1 MLDQALSQTLNRAS
15 RSARARRAVESFP
28 VTRKVVDRFV
38 PGETA
43 ADAVAATRRLI
54 ATGRTVTLDVLG
66 EDVLDLAGARAM
78 RDAYLALLAAL
89 AEAGCAAGAD
99 VSLKLSAMGQ
109 ALPGGTTI
117 ATDHAAEIAAA
128 AAALGCTVTLDME
141 DHTTVDSTLAIGT
154 ALRASYPL
162 VGNVLQTNL
171 RRTPGDIADLDGTGA
186 RIRLV
191 KGAYREPASVA
202 LQRKAEVDGAYE
214 RAIDALMSSDCH
226 PMIATH
232 DPAMLDR
239 AVARALAAGRG
250 ADGWEAQM
258 LYGVRPELEQ
268 RMVDDGHRMRVYIP
282 FGTDW
287 YGYFMRRLAERPAN
301 VAFFLRALAHRSR

>member
-1 MLDQALSQTLNRAS
+1 MLDQALSHTLNRAS

-28 VTRKVVDRFV
+28 ITRKVVDRFV
-38 PGETA
+38 PGETT
-43 ADAVAATRRLI
+43 ADAVAATRRLV
-54 ATGRTVTLDVLG
+54 AGGRSVTIDVLG

-78 RDAYLALLAAL
+78 RDAYRDLLTAL
-89 AEAGCAAGAD
+89 AESGCAAGAD

-117 ATDHAAEIAAA
+117 ATDHAAEIADA
-128 AAALGCTVTLDME
+128 AAALGCTLTLDME
-141 DHTTVDSTLAIGT
+141 DHTTVDSTLAIGA
-154 ALRASYPL
+154 ALRVSYPS

-171 RRTPGDIADLDGTGA
+171 RRTPADIADLDGTGA

-202 LQRKAEVDGAYE
+202 LQRKAEVDHAYE
-214 RAIDALMSSDCH
+214 RAIDALMASDCY

-232 DPAMLDR
+232 DPAMLER
-239 AVARALAAGRG
+239 AVASAVGAGRD
-250 ADGWEAQM
+250 ADRWEAQM

-268 RMVDDGHRMRVYIP
+268 RMIDQDVRMRVYVP

-301 VAFFLRALAHRSR
+301 VAFFLRALARR

>member
-1 MLDQALSQTLNRAS
+1 MLSATLNRAS
-15 RSARARRAVESFP
+15 RSVRARRAVESIP
-28 VTRKVVDRFV
+28 LTRKVVDRFV
-38 PGETA
+38 PGETT
-43 ADAVAATRRLI
+43 ADAVDAARRLV
-54 ATGRTVTLDVLG
+54 ATGRDITIDVLG
-66 EDVLDLAGARAM
+66 EDVLDLASARAM

-89 AEAGCAAGAD
+89 GEAGVATGAD

-109 ALPGGTTI
+109 ALPDGTAI
-117 ATDHAAEIAAA
+117 ATEHAAEVCAAA
-128 AAALGCTVTLDME
+128 DALGYTVSLDME
-141 DHTTVDSTLAIGT
+141 DHTTVDSTLAIG
-154 ALRASYPL
+154 AELRTSYPL

-171 RRTPGDIADLDGTGA
+171 LRTPGDIAALDGTGA

-202 LQRKAEVDGAYE
+202 HLRKAEVDRAYE
-214 RAIDALMSSDCH
+214 LAIDALMASDCY

-239 AVARALAAGRG
+239 AVLRAREAGRG
-250 ADGWEAQM
+250 DDRWEAQM

-268 RMVDDGHRMRVYIP
+268 RMIDGGHRMRVYIP

-301 VAFFLRALAHRSR
+301 VAFFLRALAHR

>member
-1 MLDQALSQTLNRAS
+1 MLSATLNRAS
-15 RSARARRAVESFP
+15 RSTRARRAVESFP
-28 VTRKVVDRFV
+28 LTRRVVDRFV
-38 PGETA
+38 PGETT
-43 ADAVAATRRLI
+43 ADAVAATRRLV

-66 EDVLDLAGARAM
+66 EDVLDPAGARALC
-78 RDAYLALLAAL
+78 DSYLALLAAL
-89 AEAGCAAGAD
+89 AEAGCADGAD

-117 ATDHAAEIAAA
+117 AADHAAEICAAA
-128 AAALGCTVTLDME
+128 AAVGCTVTLDME
-141 DHTTVDSTLAIGT
+141 DHTTVDSTLAIGA
-154 ALRASYPL
+154 ALRASYPF

-171 RRTPGDIADLDGTGA
+171 RRTPGDLADLDGTGA

-191 KGAYREPASVA
+191 KGAYREPESVA
-202 LQRKAEVDGAYE
+202 LQRKAEVDRAYE
-214 RAIDALMSSDCH
+214 RAIDALMASDCH

-239 AVARALAAGRG
+239 AVRAAGAAGRG
-250 ADGWEAQM
+250 TGDWEVQM
-258 LYGVRPELEQ
+258 LYGVRPALEQ
-268 RMVDDGHRMRVYIP
+268 RMVDEGRRMRVYLP

-301 VAFFLRALAHRSR
+301 VAFFLRALAHR

>member
-1 MLDQALSQTLNRAS
+1 MLDQALSATLNRAS
-15 RSARARRAVESFP
+15 RSARTRRAVESFP
-28 VTRKVVDRFV
+28 LTRKVVDRFV
-38 PGETA
+38 PGETT
-43 ADAVAATRRLI
+43 ADAVAATRRLV
-54 ATGRTVTLDVLG
+54 AAGRSVTIDVLG

-78 RDAYLALLAAL
+78 RDAYLALLSAL
-89 AEAGCAAGAD
+89 AEAGCAADAD

-109 ALPGGTTI
+109 ALDGGTPV
-117 ATDHAAEIAAA
+117 ATDHAAEIADA

-141 DHTTVDSTLAIGT
+141 DHTTVDSTLAIGA
-154 ALRASYPL
+154 ALRATYPF

-202 LQRKAEVDGAYE
+202 LQRKAEVDHAYE
-214 RAIDALMSSDCH
+214 RAIDALMASDCY

-239 AVARALAAGRG
+239 AVAQAAVAGRG
-250 ADGWEAQM
+250 PDRWEAQM
-258 LYGVRPELEQ
+258 LYGVRTDLEQ
-268 RMVDDGHRMRVYIP
+268 RMVDDGHRMRVYVP

-301 VAFFLRALAHRSR
+301 VAFFLRALAHR